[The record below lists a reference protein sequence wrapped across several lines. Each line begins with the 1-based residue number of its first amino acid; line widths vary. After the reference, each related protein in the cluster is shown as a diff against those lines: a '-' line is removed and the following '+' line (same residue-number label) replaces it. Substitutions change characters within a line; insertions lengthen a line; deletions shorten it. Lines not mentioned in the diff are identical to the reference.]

1 MSAPAK
7 IKIPEKIGT
16 VLGAPRGT
24 YRYRVLHGGR
34 GSGKSYTAAL
44 MAAVWGVVEPLRILC
59 AREYQVSIRDSMF
72 AEIANAITDNP
83 MLSAQYKIGRDY
95 IRGSNGTE
103 FLFVGLRYNIESIKS
118 MSQID
123 LCIVEEAEDV
133 PANSWRYLIPTIR
146 KEGSEFWII
155 FNPRHPESYVSQTF
169 LSDRSAP
176 PRTAISQVNYN
187 DNPWFPTAL
196 EETRL
201 FDRLHMDPA
210 LYAHIWEGAYY
221 VESEAIVFQGKFT
234 VSDDIPTGGS
244 VYYGL
249 DFGFSSSPT
258 AGNRVVI
265 HDNRIYITHEVHGLK
280 MELDDT
286 AAACIE
292 CLPDVEKYVSRC
304 DSARPESISH
314 LKRRGLPRAT
324 AAIKGRGSVVDGIA
338 FLKTHA
344 PIIIHPRCIK
354 TIENFR
360 LYSYKVDRH
369 TGEVLPELIEKNDH
383 HIDAIRYALSQVMSK
398 RVGGLASLGRGAR

>member
-1 MSAPAK
+1 MQ
-7 IKIPEKIGT
+7 IRLPEKIGD
-16 VLGAPRGT
+16 VYQLPRGEC
-24 YRYRVLHGGR
+24 RYRVLYGGR
-34 GSGKSYTAAL
+34 GSGKSYSAAL
-44 MAAVWGVVEPLRILC
+44 MAAVWGLVEPLRILC
-59 AREYQVSIRDSMF
+59 VREYQVSIRESMF
-72 AEIANAITDNP
+72 AEIANAIADNP
-83 MLSAQYKIGRDY
+83 VLSVFYSVGRDF
-95 IRGSNGTE
+95 IRGQNGTE
-103 FLFVGLRYNIESIKS
+103 FIFKGLRYNVQSIKS
-118 MSQID
+118 MAQVD

-146 KEGSEFWII
+146 KEKSEIWVI
-155 FNPRHPESYVSQTF
+155 FNPRDRESYVADTF
-169 LSDRSAP
+169 LQAKKLP
-176 PRTAISQVNYN
+176 PRTAISRVNFN
-187 DNPWFPTAL
+187 DNPWFPSTL
-196 EETRL
+196 EETRA
-201 FDRLHMDPA
+201 FDRTHMDPA
-210 LYAHIWEGAYY
+210 LYAHVWEGAYY
-221 VESEAIVFQGKFT
+221 VESEAIVFHGKFRI
-234 VSDDIPTGGS
+234 SDDIPTGGS

-292 CLPDVEKYVSRC
+292 CLPDVEKYVLRC

-369 TGEVLPELIEKNDH
+369 TGEVLPELIEKEDH
-383 HIDAIRYALSQVMSK
+383 HIDAIRYALSKVMGK